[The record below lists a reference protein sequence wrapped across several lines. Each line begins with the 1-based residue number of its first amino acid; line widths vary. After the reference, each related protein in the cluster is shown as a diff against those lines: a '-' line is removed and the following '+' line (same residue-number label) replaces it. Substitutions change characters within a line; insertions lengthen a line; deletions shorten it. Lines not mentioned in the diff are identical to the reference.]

1 MANSILTVRELRS
14 GYGRIPI
21 LFGLDLTVEEGEF
34 VSVLGHNGMG
44 KTTFLR
50 TLTGHLKTTGG
61 QVKLDERDIT
71 EASPTDRA
79 RAGIGYVPQGRQ
91 IFPALSVLENLRMG
105 ALQLEKRERAPKIES
120 ILEDFPRLKPIL
132 GRTGGVLSGGEQQIL
147 AIARC
152 LAGSPRLVLL
162 DEPTE
167 GIQPSIIA
175 EIQDVLRRL
184 TSHHRL
190 SVVLVEQNLELIR
203 SVARRIFIIR
213 KGRLSAAIRPDQL
226 EDKSAID
233 EFVGLGDSNHEPG
246 RSSLC

>member
-1 MANSILTVRELRS
+1 MANSILSVRELRS

-21 LFGLDLTVEEGEF
+21 LFGLDMTVEEGEF

-50 TLTGHLKTTGG
+50 TLTGHLKATGG
-61 QVKLDERDIT
+61 QVKLGENDIT

-105 ALQLEKRERAPKIES
+105 ALQLKKSERAAKIES

-132 GRTGGVLSGGEQQIL
+132 GRAGGVLSGGEQQIL

-184 TSHHRL
+184 TSHHQL

-226 EDKSAID
+226 EDKSAVD
-233 EFVGLGDSNHEPG
+233 EFVGLGN
-246 RSSLC
+246 